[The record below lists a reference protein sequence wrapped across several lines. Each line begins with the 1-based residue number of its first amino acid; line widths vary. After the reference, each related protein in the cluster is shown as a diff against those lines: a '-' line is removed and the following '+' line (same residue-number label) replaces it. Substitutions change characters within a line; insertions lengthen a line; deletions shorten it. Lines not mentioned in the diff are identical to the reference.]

1 MQEIKL
7 SVNLVNGILNYLGS
21 RPYAEV
27 ANLIAAV
34 QQEAEKQVAQPVA
47 AEEPPKE

>member
-1 MQEIKL
+1 VQEIKL

-34 QQEAEKQVAQPVA
+34 QQEAEKQASQNQP
-47 AEEPPKE
+47 ETPKEE